1 MYYITLKTQK
11 ELTDDEFQ
19 EIYGILDGTFDVLSV
34 LTFAEDGSKI
44 ETVATMSTKEDCCE
58 YEYDVANKL
67 CVEEGNNIV
76 NTISELLDCDFEL
89 DAPIIKEE
97 GQCYED

>member
-1 MYYITLKTQK
+1 MYYITLTTQC
-11 ELTDDEFQ
+11 ELSDDEFQ
-19 EIYGILDGTFDVLSV
+19 EIYGILDNSFDVLSV

-44 ETVATMSTKEDCCE
+44 ETVATMTTKESSFE

-67 CVEEGNNIV
+67 CVDEGNTIV
-76 NTISELLDCDFEL
+76 SSIAKLLQCDFEL

-97 GQCYED
+97 GCYED